1 MLILPQPSTP
11 RLLKEKEETNRLII
25 VDFLFSVIPLRF
37 ERRTHALEG
46 FIQKDGYLIA
56 YQVNI
61 YIFAFGKD
69 THWNIFST

>member
-1 MLILPQPSTP
+1 MLI
-11 RLLKEKEETNRLII
+11 
-25 VDFLFSVIPLRF
+25 VIPLRF

>member
-1 MLILPQPSTP
+1 MQIYAIFINEQTFIKRKKRKSTIFTP
-11 RLLKEKEETNRLII
+11 F
-25 VDFLFSVIPLRF
+25 DFLLFSVIPLRF

-69 THWNIFST
+69 TH